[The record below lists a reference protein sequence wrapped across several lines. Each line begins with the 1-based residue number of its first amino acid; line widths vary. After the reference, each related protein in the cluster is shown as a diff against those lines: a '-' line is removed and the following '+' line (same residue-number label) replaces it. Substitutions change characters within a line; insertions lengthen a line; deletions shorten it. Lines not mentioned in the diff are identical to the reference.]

1 MNYNSISVW
10 KDAKATKCTEVQDG
24 IENIRIT
31 THFTRKTNIGVS
43 ENNLD
48 GDSMYRYFGVN

>member
-10 KDAKATKCTEVQDG
+10 MDAKATKCTEVQDG
-24 IENIRIT
+24 IGNIRIT

>member
-1 MNYNSISVW
+1 MNYN
-10 KDAKATKCTEVQDG
+10 ATKCTEVQDR